1 MSSSWSNRVLFSVTQ
16 VSGLLGQGSLNHLP
30 LSSQTPAAKCIFES
44 TLLSMQAS
52 LTFMLPESATFC
64 GNHGRTRFWINK
76 EKNGILWRQP
86 EALLRLQ
93 SPPHVPSPES
103 QIYTQTTI
111 QARRCKTPDLSL
123 TPISKRG
130 LISEFEHAC

>member
-16 VSGLLGQGSLNHLP
+16 VSRLLGQGSLNHLL
-30 LSSQTPAAKCIFES
+30 LSSQTPATKCIFES

-103 QIYTQTTI
+103 QIYTPTTT
-111 QARRCKTPDLSL
+111 QARRCKTTDLSL

-130 LISEFEHAC
+130 LISEYEHTC